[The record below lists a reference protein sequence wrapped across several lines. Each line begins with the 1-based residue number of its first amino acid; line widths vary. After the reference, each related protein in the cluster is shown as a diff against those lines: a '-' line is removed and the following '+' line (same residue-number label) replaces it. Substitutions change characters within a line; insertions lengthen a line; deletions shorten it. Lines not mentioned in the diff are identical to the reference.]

1 MRCKVLNHRCVNRF
15 FATFLL
21 LLFAVTFL
29 SPQVARSAPEVPEDA
44 EVLDIKDALKLVE
57 IMENRWDE
65 VVGYTVITYKQERH
79 GGELMD
85 RERIYTKFKR
95 PFSVYMEWIE
105 DDPPEHKNPNLG
117 QEMIYEKG
125 WNDNTI
131 YAHLGERSYFPGWV
145 TNASSWVIDYTA
157 LEPNGRVATMYQRH
171 TIDEI
176 PFGETIKRIA
186 TAVRGGI
193 ENPEDDVTFVN
204 RGYRNVFGSPSGCIE
219 GYLPGDKRDIYY
231 DDRVLVCVD
240 LQSKMPSQI
249 IVRNGEGQVLENY
262 RMEDINLNPGLEQ
275 EEFRPDYP
283 EYNFDEG
290 E

>member
-1 MRCKVLNHRCVNRF
+1 MNHPQFKHCLLGL
-15 FATFLL
+15 LL
-21 LLFAVTFL
+21 LLFSVTL
-29 SPQVARSAPEVPEDA
+29 VSPQFAFSSAPPIPEDA

-57 IMENRWDE
+57 IMEEQWSKVD
-65 VVGYTVITYKQERH
+65 GYTVITYKQERH
-79 GGELMD
+79 GGGLTQ
-85 RERIYTKFKR
+85 REKIFTKFKR
-95 PFSVYMEWIE
+95 PFSVYMKWIE

-117 QEMIYEKG
+117 QEMIFEKG
-125 WNDNTI
+125 WNDNKI
-131 YAHLGERSYFPGWV
+131 YSHLGKRNFLPSAITSLAGYYY
-145 TNASSWVIDYTA
+145 DYQA
-157 LEPNGRVATMYQRH
+157 LDPNSRAATYYQRH
-171 TIDEI
+171 TIDEVPYGDI
-176 PFGETIKRIA
+176 IKRIS

-249 IVRNGEGQVLENY
+249 VVRNGQGQVLENY
-262 RMEDINLNPGLEQ
+262 RMEDITLNPGLKK

-283 EYNFDEG
+283 EYNFE
-290 E
+290 